1 MELSIEQIGTLAAV
15 VWALVQMVKPVLP
28 ALLDPRGVAIV
39 ISVVLAGLMQAGL
52 LPGDWVKM
60 AGMVIFVFLG
70 PSAVHG
76 LFYKPGLG
84 GETPGK

>member
-1 MELSIEQIGTLAAV
+1 MELSIEQIATLAAV
-15 VWALVQMVKPVLP
+15 VWALVQMLKPVLP
-28 ALLDPRGVAIV
+28 PLLDPRGVAIL
-39 ISVVLAGLMQAGL
+39 ISVALAGLMQAGIL
-52 LPGDWVKM
+52 DGDWVKM
-60 AGMVIFVFLG
+60 AGTVIFVFLG